1 MNDDIILKPME
12 SFEKNGT
19 TELQIELELFFIDT
33 EAVNAVLRLVEGEI
47 EENFDD
53 MGVRSVIDSAQSAR
67 IVENHFRTPPRVIL
81 MIIAVKIG
89 V

>member
-12 SFEKNGT
+12 SLEKNGT

-33 EAVNAVLRLVEGEI
+33 EAVNAFVGLVEGEI

-53 MGVRSVIDSAQSAR
+53 M
-67 IVENHFRTPPRVIL
+67 
-81 MIIAVKIG
+81 
-89 V
+89 